1 MGEEWR
7 VAIEPKILLDWRS
20 ESSCLQLNRFPRLS
34 KGQRLHRYSYSE
46 KEKKKKK
53 LNYVIPFFI
62 KGVGYE
68 LNERFQSAVTA
79 VRKVHVYNG
88 SIAEK
93 ISAYSQLVQCVC
105 DFSRIVKKYGE
116 LIIAEI
122 PLPLDK
128 KTIKPLPFYGGA
140 LLKGK
145 YAQFKFSL
153 LK

>member
-1 MGEEWR
+1 MEVGVLLPTAQSLPSPLKRTAPTQVFLFRKGE
-7 VAIEPKILLDWRS
+7 
-20 ESSCLQLNRFPRLS
+20 
-34 KGQRLHRYSYSE
+34 
-46 KEKKKKK
+46 KKKK